1 MLCRSLS
8 PPPFSF
14 QHLEYQHKPIN
25 LYNKPSNLAIKAK
38 IQIQDNIIVIMFYI
52 LLHIYIYI
60 YIHTHY
66 AH

>member
-25 LYNKPSNLAIKAK
+25 LYNKPINLAIKAK

-52 LLHIYIYI
+52 LLHIIYIYI
-60 YIHTHY
+60 YY